1 MKKDNVIGIIGG
13 MGPHAGLDLAR
24 KIFDLTPART
34 DHDHLPVAL
43 LSFPARIVDRS
54 TFLFRQSSVNPAQAL
69 AQIARQLEMVG
80 AVVAGVPCNTA
91 HAPRIYDA
99 LIQELDDTG
108 QRIRLVH
115 MIRETAHYLKEN
127 SPAIKRAGV
136 LSTLA
141 VYELGLYKT
150 ALEKAGIEAV
160 LPDEAVVRNV
170 VNPTIFDG
178 AFGLKAQSD
187 PVSETAR
194 NHLLNAVE
202 HLRKKGAEA
211 VILGCTELPLALPE
225 STLNALPLIDPTQVL
240 ARKLIETTYPDVLET
255 HDFESRQVTS

>member
-24 KIFDLTPART
+24 KVLDLTPART
-34 DHDHLPVAL
+34 DHDHLPIAL

-54 TFLFRQSSVNPAQAL
+54 TFLFRQTSVNPAQAL
-69 AQIARQLEMVG
+69 AQIARQLEQVG
-80 AVVAGVPCNTA
+80 AVIAGMPCNTA
-91 HAPRIYDA
+91 HAPRIYDT
-99 LIQELDDTG
+99 LIQELHDAG
-108 QRIRLVH
+108 KRIRLVH
-115 MIRETAHYLKEN
+115 MIRETARYVKEKT
-127 SPAIKRAGV
+127 PDIERVGV

-141 VYELGLYKT
+141 VYELGLYRT

-160 LPDEAVVRNV
+160 LPDEAIVKNV

-178 AFGLKAQSD
+178 DFGLKAQSD
-187 PVSETAR
+187 PVSKTAR

-211 VILGCTELPLALPE
+211 IILGCTELPLALPE
-225 STLNALPLIDPTQVL
+225 AAIGALSLVDPTQVL
-240 ARKLIETTYPDVLET
+240 ARKLIEATYPDVLET
-255 HDFESRQVTS
+255 DLSESRQAVS